1 MHRMANAAAHIL
13 DISDEKRYIIAPTK
27 RLLRIAAVLFVIAV
41 ILLTLSSGLALIIT
55 IPFLVI
61 EGYFYYFFCKIW
73 RSYHYSTAWLVILP
87 AVAVCVSTGIKILLY
102 YLIP

>member
-13 DISDEKRYIIAPTK
+13 DTSEEKRYIIAPTK
-27 RLLRIAAVLFVIAV
+27 KLLRIAAFLFVIAV
-41 ILLTLSSGLALIIT
+41 ILLTLSSGFALIIT

-73 RSYHYSTAWLVILP
+73 RSYRYSTVWLIILP
-87 AVAVCVSTGIKILLY
+87 ALAVCVSMGIKMLLY

>member
-1 MHRMANAAAHIL
+1 MYRLANAAAHIL
-13 DISDEKRYIIAPTK
+13 DASDEHHYILAPTK
-27 RLLRIAAVLFVIAV
+27 RLLINAVILFMVAV

-73 RSYHYSTAWLVILP
+73 RSYRYSIAWLISIPL
-87 AVAVCVSTGIKILLY
+87 AAIFVSTGIKMLLY

>member
-1 MHRMANAAAHIL
+1 MHRLANAAAHIL
-13 DISDEKRYIIAPTK
+13 DASDEKHYIIAPTK
-27 RLLRIAAVLFVIAV
+27 KLLRIAVILFVVAV

-73 RSYHYSTAWLVILP
+73 RSYRYSTAWLILLP
-87 AVAVCVSTGIKILLY
+87 AVAVCFSTGIKMLLY